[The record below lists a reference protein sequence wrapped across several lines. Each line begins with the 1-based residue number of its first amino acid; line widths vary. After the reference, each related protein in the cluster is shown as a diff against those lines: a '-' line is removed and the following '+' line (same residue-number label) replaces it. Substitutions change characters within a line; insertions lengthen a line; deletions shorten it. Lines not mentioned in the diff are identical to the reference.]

1 MVETFARRDVAAH
14 LKDASVLPV
23 ATDGPGRILVA
34 VAWIIPIEVTAAAH
48 VLVVAVVVIFA
59 ALVVI
64 VAVAILANILSSAII
79 ATAVTTRLTRV
90 FSKRR
95 T

>member
-1 MVETFARRDVAAH
+1 MVETFARRDVVVH
-14 LKDASVLPV
+14 LKDALVVPV
-23 ATDGPGRILVA
+23 TTDGPGRILVA
-34 VAWIIPIEVTAAAH
+34 VARIIPIEVTAAAR

-59 ALVVI
+59 ALVVF
-64 VAVAILANILSSAII
+64 VVVAILANILSSAIV

-90 FSKRR
+90 FSKCR

>member
-1 MVETFARRDVAAH
+1 MVETFARRDVVAH
-14 LKDASVLPV
+14 LKDALVLPV
-23 ATDGPGRILVA
+23 TTDRSGRILVA
-34 VAWIIPIEVTAAAH
+34 VARIVPVEVTAAAR

-64 VAVAILANILSSAII
+64 VIVAILANILSSAIV
-79 ATAVTTRLTRV
+79 ATAVTTRLPRV
-90 FSKRR
+90 FPKGR